1 MNEDQQMI
9 IRSSA
14 NLHRTSQDPFLRPL
28 SHLNVREDVMKK
40 VTTKRVWLGAIG
52 LAVIVS
58 ASSVAAKNW
67 DDWSTPV
74 SIEALPGSSTAVN
87 TPAVDGCASH
97 SPDGL
102 TLVFNSNRAGNF
114 DLYFATRSST
124 DEGFGPPVR
133 LPEPVNSS
141 ANDSCATIDN
151 GHRLYFS
158 SDRDDPAYDI
168 YVSKLGPKG
177 WSEPENLGPNINTP
191 GWLDE
196 TAAFYEDS
204 DGNQVMLFSSRQTGG
219 SGDGNIYQS
228 VNGGPKS
235 LVAGGPNSSASDN
248 RPSVTRDGLTI
259 FFDSTRS
266 GGLGGPDIYYATR
279 SNTSEPFGPAIHLGG
294 LSSSVFDARPYI
306 SKDGSFLTFASQR
319 PGGESA
325 APDMYYATRNKIT
338 GQ

>member
-1 MNEDQQMI
+1 MD
-9 IRSSA
+9 
-14 NLHRTSQDPFLRPL
+14 
-28 SHLNVREDVMKK
+28 K
-40 VTTKRVWLGAIG
+40 VTLKRLAIG
-52 LAVIVS
+52 ATGIVTI
-58 ASSVAAKNW
+58 ATATAVAAKNW
-67 DDWSTPV
+67 DAWSAPV
-74 SIEALPGSSTAVN
+74 SIESLPGSSSAVN

-102 TLVFNSNRAGNF
+102 TLVFNSNRAGNQ
-114 DLYFATRSST
+114 DLYMATRSST
-124 DEGFGPPVR
+124 SEGFGAPVL
-133 LPEPVNSS
+133 LPAPINGPS
-141 ANDSCATIDN
+141 NDACATVAN

-158 SDRDDPAYDI
+158 SDRDDPSYDI
-168 YVSKLGPKG
+168 YVSKRGPNG
-177 WSEPENLGPNINTP
+177 WSQPQNLGSNINTR

-196 TAAFYEDS
+196 AAAFYEDGG
-204 DGNQVMLFSSRQTGG
+204 DQVMLFSSRQNGG

-266 GGLGGPDIYYATR
+266 GGLGGPDLYYATR
-279 SNTSEPFGPAIHLGG
+279 SSTSEPFGPAIHLQS
-294 LSSSVFDARPYI
+294 LSSSVFDARPTI
-306 SKDGSFLTFASQR
+306 SKDGSFLTFSSQR

-325 APDMYYATRNKIT
+325 APDMYYTSREKIT

>member
-1 MNEDQQMI
+1 M
-9 IRSSA
+9 
-14 NLHRTSQDPFLRPL
+14 H
-28 SHLNVREDVMKK
+28 K
-40 VTTKRVWLGAIG
+40 VTLKTISLGAVG
-52 LAVIVS
+52 LAALAAAS
-58 ASSVAAKNW
+58 ASVAKNW
-67 DDWSTPV
+67 DDWAQPV
-74 SIEALPGSSTAVN
+74 NIESLPGSSSAVN

-102 TLVFNSNRAGNF
+102 TLVFNSNRAGNQ
-114 DLYFATRSST
+114 DLYMATRSSMS
-124 DEGFGPPVR
+124 EGFGTPVR
-133 LPEPVNSS
+133 LPEPVNGTSNE
-141 ANDSCATIDN
+141 ACPTIAN

-158 SDRDDPAYDI
+158 SDRDDPSYDI
-168 YVSKLGPKG
+168 YVSKRGPNG

-196 TAAFYEDS
+196 AAAFYEDGG
-204 DGNQVMLFSSRQTGG
+204 DQVMLFSSRQAGG
-219 SGDGNIYQS
+219 SGDGNIYES

-279 SNTSEPFGPAIHLGG
+279 STTSEPFGTAIHLDG
-294 LSSSVFDARPYI
+294 LSSSVFDARATI
-306 SKDGSFLTFASQR
+306 SKDGSFITFSSQR

-325 APDMYYATRNKIT
+325 APDIWYATREKVT
-338 GQ
+338 GN

>member
-1 MNEDQQMI
+1 MNRNVYI
-9 IRSSA
+9 YAATAAAIAFASA
-14 NLHRTSQDPFLRPL
+14 
-28 SHLNVREDVMKK
+28 
-40 VTTKRVWLGAIG
+40 A
-52 LAVIVS
+52 
-58 ASSVAAKNW
+58 AAKNW
-67 DDWSTPV
+67 DDWSTPA
-74 SIEALPGSSTAVN
+74 SIESLPGSSAAVN

-114 DLYFATRSST
+114 DLYMATRSST
-124 DEGFGPPVR
+124 NEGFGTPVR

-141 ANDSCATIDN
+141 ANDACATIAN

-158 SDRDDPAYDI
+158 SDRDDPSYDI
-168 YVSKLGPKG
+168 YVSKLGPNG

-196 TAAFYEDS
+196 AAAFYEDGG
-204 DGNQVMLFSSRQTGG
+204 DQVMLFSSRQAGG

-266 GGLGGPDIYYATR
+266 GGLGGPDLYYATR
-279 SNTSEPFGPAIHLGG
+279 SSTSEPFGPAIHLAG
-294 LSSSVFDARPYI
+294 LSSSVFDARATI

-325 APDMYYATRNKIT
+325 APDMYYTTRDKIT
-338 GQ
+338 GK